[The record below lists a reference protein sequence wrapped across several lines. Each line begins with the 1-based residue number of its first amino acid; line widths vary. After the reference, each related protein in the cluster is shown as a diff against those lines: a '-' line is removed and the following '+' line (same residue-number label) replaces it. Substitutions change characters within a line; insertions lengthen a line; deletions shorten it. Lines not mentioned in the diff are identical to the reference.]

1 MIARGLMMSAI
12 VVAVMA
18 ALSAWG
24 WIVTPADAEIPVHW
38 SASGEVNRYGSRLE
52 AFGLIP
58 ALTLGLSVLLALAPR
73 IDPRGRNLAESGS
86 LLMTVWMGALAL
98 LLVAHSALV
107 LTATGVLDPN
117 GPLLPRLILLA
128 VAAFMAV
135 LGNLLGKARPNWF
148 VGVRTPWTLSSDRSW
163 DITHRWAGRGFV
175 VTGLGGGLAVLLL
188 PIEFGLAVFFALLGV
203 TAIGSIV
210 LSYVAWR
217 DDPARETYSETRDE
231 P

>member
-1 MIARGLMMSAI
+1 MISAV

-18 ALSAWG
+18 ALSAWA

-52 AFGLIP
+52 AFAAIP
-58 ALTLGLSVLLALAPR
+58 AFTALISLLLALAPA
-73 IDPRGRNLAESGS
+73 IDPRGRNLARSGP
-86 LLMTVWMGALAL
+86 LLMTVWIGVLAL
-98 LLVAHSALV
+98 LFVTHLTLVLSATGMLDPEGALV
-107 LTATGVLDPN
+107 
-117 GPLLPRLILLA
+117 PRLILLA
-128 VAAFMAV
+128 VAAFMTV

-148 VGVRTPWTLSSDRSW
+148 IGVRTPWTLSSDRSW

-175 VTGLGGGLAVLLL
+175 VSGLGGALAALFL
-188 PIEFGLAVFFALLGV
+188 PVEISLVVFFSLLGV